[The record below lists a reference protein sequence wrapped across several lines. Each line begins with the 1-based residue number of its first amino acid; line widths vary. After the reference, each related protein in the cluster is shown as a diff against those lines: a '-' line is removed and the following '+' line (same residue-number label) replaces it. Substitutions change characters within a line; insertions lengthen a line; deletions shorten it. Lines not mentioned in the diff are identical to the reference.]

1 MNQKALP
8 WWLSGKESACN
19 AGAVGS
25 IPGSGRSSGEGN
37 GNPLQ
42 CSCLGNSA
50 DRGAWRATVH
60 GVPWKKVRHDL
71 ATKQQQMNQ
80 NDNIGSY
87 LYLSSYLWW
96 CLFFLIA
103 SSYYL
108 MCLRS
113 PPRASFSISFKAGL
127 LVVNFL
133 SCCLS
138 GNILISPFFLKDS
151 LLGKEILVERCFSF
165 QLFILKK
172 KIVYLAAS
180 DLPC

>member
-1 MNQKALP
+1 M
-8 WWLSGKESACN
+8 
-19 AGAVGS
+19 
-25 IPGSGRSSGEGN
+25 I
-37 GNPLQ
+37 
-42 CSCLGNSA
+42 
-50 DRGAWRATVH
+50 T
-60 GVPWKKVRHDL
+60 
-71 ATKQQQMNQ
+71 
-80 NDNIGSY
+80 IGFYRY
-87 LYLSSYLWW
+87 LNSYLWW

-138 GNILISPFFLKDS
+138 GNILISPFFLKDT

-172 KIVYLAAS
+172 KLFIWLPQLFLARNGFLAS
-180 DLPC
+180 CGLCSCGMWA